1 MIFIKRVFLKS
12 LYWSQW
18 NNMCS
23 SFSTEFWLQ
32 WSQILRSSGVLE
44 SYLNPGGGGGEV
56 LKKVLYGKAPPRGP
70 TLYLLI
76 IYHFWQKMYPYH
88 IPSLELCIA
97 FTAVIAL
104 SLKCRWINHKPE
116 SFHSHKMH
124 LLALLDPLF
133 IDRNDRSPYPFIYF
147 NKWNSHPFI
156 SLTWRLR
163 KVPIS
168 RGASPYR
175 PLQGVPPLGIK
186 PQQVLTGNGTRM
198 Q

>member
-1 MIFIKRVFLKS
+1 MILIKRVFLKS

-32 WSQILRSSGVLE
+32 WSQILRSSGVSK
-44 SYLNPGGGGGEV
+44 SYLNPEGGGEV
-56 LKKVLYGKAPPRGP
+56 LKNVLYGKAPPRGP

-76 IYHFWQKMYPYH
+76 IYHFWQKIYPFRILSIDLRYPFH

-104 SLKCRWINHKPE
+104 SLKCWWINHKTRTFSQPQNV
-116 SFHSHKMH
+116 SVGPSGPAFCRPKWPISLPFQILQQVKSIPFH
-124 LLALLDPLF
+124 
-133 IDRNDRSPYPFIYF
+133 I
-147 NKWNSHPFI
+147 
-156 SLTWRLR
+156 LTWRLR

-168 RGASPYR
+168 GGASPYR
-175 PLQGVPPLGIK
+175 PL
-186 PQQVLTGNGTRM
+186 
-198 Q
+198 